1 MIDRR
6 RYMGGTKKED
16 YIKDGLIFWLDG
28 IDKGN
33 DPTAWTDLIG
43 GYTFPYSEGAVIES
57 NGVANI
63 YSQSVQQA
71 FDAPANTHTIEG
83 VSDYCTVAYGLLLY
97 GKKGRD
103 VVLSNGGGYIAT
115 GDITDGRCLTF
126 RTDLRTSTALSCH
139 ADFLMLNGN
148 IHTYTGTDHWGVGY
162 NGKFIIGGRN
172 NVSYRNTS
180 KIYSIRIYNR
190 KLTEE
195 EMLHNQ
201 RIDNK
206 RFNLGLNI

>member
-1 MIDRR
+1 MRR
-6 RYMGGTKKED
+6 RMMMGKKGD
-16 YIKDGLIFWLDG
+16 TYIQDGLVFWLDG
-28 IDKGN
+28 INKGN
-33 DPTAWTDLIG
+33 DHTAWTDLIG

-83 VSDYCTVAYGLLLY
+83 VSNYCSESYGILLY
-97 GKKGRD
+97 GKQNGD
-103 VVLSNGGGYIAT
+103 VVLVNGGGFITT
-115 GDITDGRCLTF
+115 GNSTSSGTRCRMF
-126 RTDLRTSTALSCH
+126 ITDLRTPTTVSCH
-139 ADFLMLNGN
+139 DDFLMLNGN
-148 IHTYTGTDHWGVGY
+148 IHTYTGTSSWPRLY
-162 NGKFIIGGRN
+162 NGRFVIGGRDDYN
-172 NVSYRNTS
+172 YRNTS

-190 KLTEE
+190 RLTEE

-201 RIDNK
+201 RIDNV